1 MNTSTPDK
9 NHKIPVALRL
19 GGYILIAII
28 TYYLIVEHTAHLIE
42 YGGIFAFFL
51 IVLFL
56 IIVRFGIMNWK
67 VPEKPPEE

>member
-1 MNTSTPDK
+1 MNAP
-9 NHKIPVALRL
+9 KINQKISFAFRL
-19 GGYILIAII
+19 GGYALIAII
-28 TYYLIVEHTAHLIE
+28 AYYLIVEHTAHLIE

-67 VPEKPPEE
+67 VPEKPPEG

>member
-1 MNTSTPDK
+1 MNTSTP
-9 NHKIPVALRL
+9 NNNPKIPVALRL

-67 VPEKPPEE
+67 VPEKPPEG